1 MEESDGFK
9 YLILVN
15 EEWYITTSKDKGEQL
30 HSAFQ
35 VGENSSSSKKN
46 LDEHFRKEL
55 NPCWTIM

>member
-30 HSAFQ
+30 HSGLQ
-35 VGENSSSSKKN
+35 DKECLSSSEKN
-46 LDEHFRKEL
+46 LNEHSEKEL
-55 NPCWTIM
+55 NPWWTIR